1 MRPQTLAAM
10 AAGMLAAA
18 AGQYVYTPIDDGMRA
33 VANSLIAAS
42 TVNLTSIWDRLAY
55 ATDTFGPRFSGTQGL
70 ESALDWIRDTARGD
84 GLTVIEEPVMVPT
97 WVRGNEWARLVSPRN
112 TSLHFVGLG
121 GSISTGGGVIQGQV
135 FVVTSFADLTANCS
149 TAAGK
154 IVLFNVPF
162 TTYGQTVAYRGG
174 GAVAAA
180 QCNATAALVRS
191 VTPYSMQVSQR
202 PRAAGVAAAVV
213 RLRAVLLTTSTVHD
227 GASLLAHVLPLQT
240 PHTGG
245 STPAS
250 IPTGAVTIEDAT
262 MLSRMQARGQAPV
275 VQVRICGGQLSDV
288 TAARKPAVAPR
299 LLAQLPGIVIIILV
313 VISIMIAAVHGG
325 THTGGLAQPQ
335 PDHRDTRRN
344 AAERICGA
352 CVGGATAALHLG

>member
-1 MRPQTLAAM
+1 MRAPAM
-10 AAGMLAAA
+10 LPAVAVGMLAAA

-42 TVNLTSIWDRLAY
+42 AVNLTSIWDRLAY

-70 ESALDWIRDTARGD
+70 ESTLDWIRDTARGD

-112 TSLHFVGLG
+112 ASLHFVGLG
-121 GSISTGGGVIQGQV
+121 GSISTGGGVIQGPV
-135 FVVTSFADLTANCS
+135 LVVSSFADLTANCS

-162 TTYGQTVAYRGG
+162 TTYGQTVPYRSG

-191 VTPYSMQVSQR
+191 VTPYSLQVRCGVEMAVAASA
-202 PRAAGVAAAVV
+202 AAGMCCLFA
-213 RLRAVLLTTSTVHD
+213 L
-227 GASLLAHVLPLQT
+227 LLAMMPVFVCAWFALQT

-250 IPTGAVTIEDAT
+250 IPTGAVSIEDAL
-262 MLSRMQARGQAPV
+262 MLARMQARGQAPV
-275 VQVRICGGQLSDV
+275 VQVSHHCFKRQ
-288 TAARKPAVAPR
+288 A
-299 LLAQLPGIVIIILV
+299 
-313 VISIMIAAVHGG
+313 
-325 THTGGLAQPQ
+325 GLG
-335 PDHRDTRRN
+335 D
-344 AAERICGA
+344 C
-352 CVGGATAALHLG
+352 CVQDA